1 MGPWYTGA
9 PTIFPRPRNVFTHC
23 SIPYRVLKKTPI
35 NSARKAA
42 LWGQRGAHRLP
53 SPADPRA
60 DARCPGPCSRL
71 RLGTDR
77 GHGEPAR
84 ALLPLPTLP
93 PASFFAAFSL
103 QTLCSS
109 TRSPLQ
115 PRNRAQDQFKTQTSP
130 ACSVHIGSPA
140 DSRGFPYGGRWLYL
154 SFLAALIHA
163 PGRPG
168 RGMVTPCNPSPC
180 GLIKPSFPPRPPSGR
195 WRSLT
200 GLCGV
205 TARSPGFASTPRL
218 LSGWILL
225 HKTVALQ
232 EAPKAAPCPART
244 HCTYNSCPHNHGRP
258 HRAISPPRAAPQRTQ
273 GPSAPPWQARAEN
286 QQQRSGDRP
295 GLQPNQHF
303 WGEGCC

>member
-1 MGPWYTGA
+1 MPTSSPALQTPERTRAALGRAPGCALGRTGA
-9 PTIFPRPRNVFTHC
+9 MGSLPEPSCPCPRCLQPPFLLRFPCKP
-23 SIPYRVLKKTPI
+23 
-35 NSARKAA
+35 SA
-42 LWGQRGAHRLP
+42 
-53 SPADPRA
+53 PAPRA
-60 DARCPGPCSRL
+60 RCSR
-71 RLGTDR
+71 G
-77 GHGEPAR
+77 GEPKTSSRHKPPQPA
-84 ALLPLPTLP
+84 ACTSVPL
-93 PASFFAAFSL
+93 AW
-103 QTLCSS
+103 
-109 TRSPLQ
+109 
-115 PRNRAQDQFKTQTSP
+115 
-130 ACSVHIGSPA
+130 PA

-195 WRSLT
+195 WGSLT

-218 LSGWILL
+218 SSGWILL

-273 GPSAPPWQARAEN
+273 GPSAPRWQARAEN